1 MKTVNVPALL
11 VKKHLVKAGG
21 PGGVNPVY
29 NWYVSGWSEKDS
41 SFDLLATFWNEEDAN
56 LFVKAKGEQ

>member
-21 PGGVNPVY
+21 PSGVNPVY
-29 NWYVSGWSEKDS
+29 NWSVSGWSEKDS

-56 LFVKAKGEQ
+56 LFVKAKGDQ